1 MCSRLGV
8 FLFRS
13 PSSYQDLKTIC
24 WYRGPYLKGNLLS
37 FVFWALSAV
46 HDVNQKRRSLSSL
59 AHLEARGT
67 SPQFWVPSQ
76 MTTDWL
82 MIISRDSYNVI
93 NDNFGFYLYQL
104 FVRRGIKKDYQAE
117 QAIGGVKRTSEIK
130 GNRFTGS
137 LLVEDVAF
145 TSLWRNRK
153 FKIQKRIQRENT
165 KGYTKKCEKKYKKK
179 TGAVGNQRGE

>member
-13 PSSYQDLKTIC
+13 PLSYQDLKTVC

-76 MTTDWL
+76 KTTDWL
-82 MIISRDSYNVI
+82 MIISGDSYNVI

-104 FVRRGIKKDYQAE
+104 FVRRGIKKDNQAE
-117 QAIGGVKRTSEIK
+117 QAISGVKRTSKIK
-130 GNRFTGS
+130 GIRFTGS

-145 TSLWRNRK
+145 TSLWRSRK
-153 FKIQKRIQRENT
+153 KNSKENT
-165 KGYTKKCEKKYKKK
+165 KRYTKKYERK
-179 TGAVGNQRGE
+179 